1 MAGTVKTTKEIKRA
15 IALRE
20 GGFSVAA
27 IAQKTNISP
36 STLTRHFKNLGAS
49 KGGLTAKA
57 IDSAKDQLFNDAG
70 FIGDLKQQIAGSIVD
85 DLAQSKSI
93 REAIALSL
101 EQLVGDGEELASVKA
116 RALSALA
123 TATKITQE
131 VQRKA
136 LDVDGY
142 NNSRDMDELPELVI
156 TGMDSAR
163 VAEIIKEAGKDVE
176 L

>member
-1 MAGTVKTTKEIKRA
+1 MTGTVKTTKELKRA
-15 IALRE
+15 VILRQ
-20 GGFSVAA
+20 GGYSVAA
-27 IAQKTNISP
+27 IAQKTNISA
-36 STLTRHFKNLGAS
+36 STLTRHFKKLGAP
-49 KGGLTAKA
+49 KGGLTARA
-57 IDSAKDQLFNDAG
+57 IESARDELLSDAG

-85 DLAQSKSI
+85 DLAQSQSI

-101 EQLVGDGEELASVKA
+101 EQLVGDGSEVASVKA

-142 NNSRDMDELPELVI
+142 NNSRDMDDLPELVI

-163 VAEIIKEAGKDVE
+163 VAEIIAEAGKE
-176 L
+176 MEP

>member
-1 MAGTVKTTKEIKRA
+1 MTGTVKTPKEIKRA

-20 GGFSVAA
+20 AGYSLSA
-27 IAQKTNISP
+27 IARKTGISIA
-36 STLTRHFKNLGAS
+36 TLSRHFKAHS
-49 KGGLTAKA
+49 TTKGGLSKEAIEKAKTELMS
-57 IDSAKDQLFNDAG
+57 DSG
-70 FIGDLKQQIAGSIVD
+70 FIGDLKEQIAASIVD
-85 DLAQSKSI
+85 DLSQSQSI

-101 EQLVGDGEELASVKA
+101 DQITNDTDELASVKA

-136 LDVDGY
+136 LNVEEY
-142 NNSRDMDELPELVI
+142 NKTRDLDTLPELVI
-156 TGMDSAR
+156 RRMTDEEIEEATQR
-163 VAEIIKEAGKDVE
+163 AEE

>member
-1 MAGTVKTTKEIKRA
+1 MTGTVKTPKEVKRA

-20 GGFSVAA
+20 AGYSLSA
-27 IAQKTNISP
+27 IARKTGISI
-36 STLTRHFKNLGAS
+36 STLSRHFKAHS
-49 KGGLTAKA
+49 ATKGGLSASSIEKAKTELLN
-57 IDSAKDQLFNDAG
+57 DSG
-70 FIGDLKQQIAGSIVD
+70 FIGDLKEQIAASIVD
-85 DLAQSKSI
+85 DLSQSQSQSI

-101 EQLVGDGEELASVKA
+101 DQITNDTDELASVKA

-136 LDVDGY
+136 LNVEEY
-142 NNSRDMDELPELVI
+142 NKTRDLDTLPELVI
-156 TGMDSAR
+156 RRMTDEEIEE
-163 VAEIIKEAGKDVE
+163 VTKQAEE